1 MVKYKHPSPIETS
14 RMAEAADM
22 QYVDDFY
29 FSALSNDEEPF
40 PISDDK
46 YAEELQLQEVLMSSI
61 QPPQFSKNLTK
72 KLKRV
77 KTEVGESS
85 QNTCDICVEEKSMDE
100 MFRNNN
106 CRHLFCSDCISRHV
120 AAKIQ
125 ENITMVRCPQVG
137 CKGVLEPQI
146 CRPILPK
153 DVFERWEN
161 AICEWIVL
169 GSKRIY
175 CPFKDCSALLVDDGG
190 VDVRESECPN
200 CRRLF
205 CAQCMVPWHSGVGC
219 REYQK
224 LGVDER
230 GKDDLSLM
238 ELAKSQKWKRCP
250 RCKYYVEKTEGCLH
264 ITCRLVGL
272 STLFPLTF
280 VQEHDHSGQTFSP
293 SLYGVHGLGQP
304 ALGRAWAKVFHTL
317 AGLGCYI

>member
-264 ITCRLVGL
+264 ITCRLVGVG
-272 STLFPLTF
+272 FNFAMDADQRGVILTRAADPAEEI
-280 VQEHDHSGQTFSP
+280 VNIHGGWSSQINLQTFD
-293 SLYGVHGLGQP
+293 
-304 ALGRAWAKVFHTL
+304 FE
-317 AGLGCYI
+317 